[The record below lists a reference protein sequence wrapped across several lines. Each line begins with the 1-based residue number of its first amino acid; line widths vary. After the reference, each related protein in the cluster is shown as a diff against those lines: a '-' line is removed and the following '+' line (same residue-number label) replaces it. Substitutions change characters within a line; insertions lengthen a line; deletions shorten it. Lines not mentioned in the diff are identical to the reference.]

1 MNGRRDD
8 HGELARLVDE
18 ARRTGWHSPPG
29 APGMVSAAEQVLAII
44 RPVVVRYCRARVGRD
59 ERAFA
64 SADDIAQEICLAV
77 FTSLPSYRDQ
87 GHPFLAFVY
96 GIAHH
101 KIADAQRAASRN
113 RAEPVADVPDAPDSS
128 ADPAQHALRV
138 EQNERLSRLLDVLP
152 DNHREIL
159 RLRVALGLSADET
172 AGVMQST
179 PGAIRVTQHRA
190 LTRLRELLTLP

>member
-1 MNGRRDD
+1 MNRRRDD
-8 HGELARLVDE
+8 HDELAKLVDE
-18 ARRTGWHSPPG
+18 ARLTGWHSPFG
-29 APGMVSAAEQVLAII
+29 APGTVTAAERVLTII
-44 RPVVVRYCRARVGRD
+44 RPVVARYCRARVGLD

-64 SADDIAQEICLAV
+64 SADDIAQEVCLAV

-101 KIADAQRAASRN
+101 KIADAQRTASRN
-113 RAEPVADVPDAPDSS
+113 RAEPVAEVPDTPDNG
-128 ADPAQHALRV
+128 ADPAQHTLRA
-138 EQNERLSRLLDVLP
+138 EQHEHLARLLDVLP

-159 RLRVALGLSADET
+159 VLRVALGLSADET
-172 AGVMQST
+172 ASVMKST